1 MVETHTREA
10 EPLDGAFVVAAD
22 HLPVGGLAGVDGEVC
37 GGRLPLRLGHG
48 ALLLLRG
55 LGFLLLGRARGDV
68 VVVAVAG
75 RVLTV
80 LVVALLPRTLCC
92 WTSPPARPPRPWAC
106 PGRPCRRRA
115 ASPCS
120 CCAWNGSTWLSTCR
134 VRLSTSSTLWLLI
147 WIF

>member
-1 MVETHTREA
+1 MVETHTREV

-22 HLPVGGLAGVDGEVC
+22 HLPVGGLAGVDGEVS
-37 GGRLPLRLGHG
+37 
-48 ALLLLRG
+48 LLLLGG

-80 LVVALLPRTLCC
+80 LVIALPPRTLCC

-106 PGRPCRRRA
+106 PGRPCSRRA

-134 VRLSTSSTLWLLI
+134 VRLSTSSTIWLTI
-147 WIF
+147 WIFSSPSS